1 MTEVSYKIWNRSFGL
16 IIFLVALIT
25 FSLTV
30 EPTASFWD
38 AGEYISTSAKLQI
51 GHPPGAPFY
60 QMLGA
65 FFALFSGSAEKI
77 ALSVNFMS
85 VLSSAFAVLFLFW
98 TLTLLLKKIPAFDK
112 LDNLS
117 KKVSF
122 FIAQKTPI
130 GTDTKTAKIIEQK
143 AKKMVFGK
151 TVKIISKTSC
161 S

>member
-122 FIAQKTPI
+122 F
-130 GTDTKTAKIIEQK
+130 
-143 AKKMVFGK
+143 
-151 TVKIISKTSC
+151 
-161 S
+161 